1 MKYRN
6 LSIWKNIDKPLFLF
20 YLILSA
26 VGYLVMYSSNYNGFE
41 IQEFLWNTNYG
52 KQLLWLILTFFLGLF
67 ILLTDGNFI
76 KNSSYFIYAI
86 VIISLIIVLF
96 MPPIKGARSWFYFS
110 SFSIQPSE
118 FIKLGL
124 SLALAKLLSDVGS
137 KFQDVRTKLKA
148 FLLIVTPAILIA
160 IQPDPGTMLVFS
172 CFIFV
177 LYREGLSGNFLLIG
191 LFTVLIAIV
200 GIFLKASSSVFFI
213 GSNAVSGNFFF
224 GFILIIG
231 FLISFLIIRYFVLP
245 RYRK

>member
-137 KFQDVRTKLKA
+137 KFQDIRTKLKA

-200 GIFLKASSSVFFI
+200 GIFLKASNSVFFI

-231 FLISFLIIRYFVLP
+231 FLISFLIDLASILFFLL
-245 RYRK
+245 